1 MQELEGDSQ
10 ASEQL
15 GSRME
20 ISLHE
25 TRPPE
30 DRGEVHT
37 LFLRSLTVAAAN
49 QVAETQGCS
58 RLLSVLVWLLS
69 PGSRLRA
76 AIRR

>member
-30 DRGEVHT
+30 GRGEVHT